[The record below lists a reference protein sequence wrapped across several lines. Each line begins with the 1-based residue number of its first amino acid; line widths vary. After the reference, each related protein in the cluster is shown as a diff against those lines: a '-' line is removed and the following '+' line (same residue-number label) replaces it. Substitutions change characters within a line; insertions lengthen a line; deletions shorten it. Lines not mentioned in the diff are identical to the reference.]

1 MRFLKKINTFTSE
14 GERPHPDESLEKY
27 GTSCFESLDPDAIIL
42 FSDVD
47 EIVFSQHLLIL
58 KNVDFPINT
67 FVHFEMPLSYYYFHW
82 NAISCAFSNAKIFL
96 RSYLD
101 AYYGNNILFDS
112 DPYWNLPNSGY
123 HCSYCFS
130 MPVDDII

>member
-1 MRFLKKINTFTSE
+1 MCFLEKINTFTSE

-67 FVHFEMPLSYYYFHW
+67 FCLCPTITFTGMLSAVSSATPKFSFAPTWTHTMATTYFSTLTRIGTCPIP
-82 NAISCAFSNAKIFL
+82 AITVRIAFPCQWMI
-96 RSYLD
+96 
-101 AYYGNNILFDS
+101 
-112 DPYWNLPNSGY
+112 
-123 HCSYCFS
+123 
-130 MPVDDII
+130 